1 MIFIVIKLFF
11 VFNIFQLIVATNS
24 ESGLLKYKTSID
36 KIGTDV
42 ENFIYDIAKEV
53 AKKADSFINNEYDE
67 LTEENP
73 TVENNIIKEE
83 ATTSATVNVI
93 EDYTEEERI
102 KRSIDDIQSEG
113 SIIAAGEKP
122 EVHQESNVV
131 DHSVDGLKQE
141 LKKLTDLTV
150 MLKEQQNILALLGEK
165 GKFLNDNLQSN
176 PQDMIHLLEQL
187 EDQRRIL
194 KPTKENS
201 KELKHLKVDIQEA
214 IEALNKTS
222 KGKDNEKDKELKLEL
237 EIKQQKEEIEMLKDL
252 VEQILEKQDS
262 LHKKLKKDKKKN
274 KKVITSNNSTSS
286 EEDKSSEEKRESED
300 DILGVSLFLQPL
312 GNKTPTR
319 ERESNMKENVENKDR
334 EQFFNQKNPPG
345 ENKDQE
351 KTRTQTTNV
360 DNKAT
365 NEKSNVKS
373 IPYGD
378 SKLSLTKS
386 NEKSTHY
393 EEPTLPSGKS
403 EARARSFESDVS
415 QFLDEI
421 DGNKK
426 PDLEEQLKELEEK
439 FIKQSREEKIKRE
452 LARLRKLLGKGNEDE
467 NTGSKP
473 LAQNEDQIEFL
484 TRLEKLMK
492 SRATDIKQQEKP
504 TDSIREELKKLQI
517 AIANLR
523 PKEDAPKVKEH
534 PKIEPEAKEL
544 PDEVKLDHE
553 AVLQLSTHQLR
564 QLRNKI
570 DEILRIQE
578 GSAKHSDIPQI
589 SSKALLTP
597 IIDTKKAH
605 IKEDPY
611 PSWYKGYKSEPCP
624 PIFDSPEHS
633 PFSSPL
639 SSRPNELK
647 HMGDN
652 DIPPNFSSDGPSS
665 FLDRSPINKDIRS
678 PYFQNDRSVAEFNY
692 GPEGP
697 DRYIPQQPDYYLP
710 PVNYNGMDVPPYN
723 VPPYNVPP
731 YNEMYYGQ
739 SGINRL
745 EQEIQELKALIS
757 SANKDKT
764 PKPAYSPEIQSHPKR
779 YKRSLDEP
787 GPVRQDGSPD
797 VSSRSSDVQLFDDV
811 TSKLR
816 EYFLEED
823 SKGRTA
829 ADTRQTGFNEITDRL
844 NHLKS
849 QRRCASTK

>member
-262 LHKKLKKDKKKN
+262 F
-274 KKVITSNNSTSS
+274 

-492 SRATDIKQQEKP
+492 SRATD
-504 TDSIREELKKLQI
+504 
-517 AIANLR
+517 
-523 PKEDAPKVKEH
+523 
-534 PKIEPEAKEL
+534 
-544 PDEVKLDHE
+544 
-553 AVLQLSTHQLR
+553 
-564 QLRNKI
+564 
-570 DEILRIQE
+570 
-578 GSAKHSDIPQI
+578 
-589 SSKALLTP
+589 
-597 IIDTKKAH
+597 
-605 IKEDPY
+605 
-611 PSWYKGYKSEPCP
+611 
-624 PIFDSPEHS
+624 
-633 PFSSPL
+633 
-639 SSRPNELK
+639 
-647 HMGDN
+647 M
-652 DIPPNFSSDGPSS
+652 
-665 FLDRSPINKDIRS
+665 
-678 PYFQNDRSVAEFNY
+678 
-692 GPEGP
+692 
-697 DRYIPQQPDYYLP
+697 
-710 PVNYNGMDVPPYN
+710 
-723 VPPYNVPP
+723 
-731 YNEMYYGQ
+731 
-739 SGINRL
+739 
-745 EQEIQELKALIS
+745 
-757 SANKDKT
+757 
-764 PKPAYSPEIQSHPKR
+764 
-779 YKRSLDEP
+779 
-787 GPVRQDGSPD
+787 
-797 VSSRSSDVQLFDDV
+797 
-811 TSKLR
+811 
-816 EYFLEED
+816 
-823 SKGRTA
+823 
-829 ADTRQTGFNEITDRL
+829 
-844 NHLKS
+844 
-849 QRRCASTK
+849 